1 MIVIIIII
9 IIIITIILYSLC
21 LIENHKLLLSYK
33 LTVTL
38 TWNVHQ
44 SNSQDMQMTFAIK
57 SAFSNSTLAL
67 YRCALHNEASFVVY
81 ERVDILILA
90 RTVYHYISD

>member
-1 MIVIIIII
+1 
-9 IIIITIILYSLC
+9 
-21 LIENHKLLLSYK
+21 
-33 LTVTL
+33 
-38 TWNVHQ
+38 
-44 SNSQDMQMTFAIK
+44 MQMTFAIK